1 MMRQRSPTMS
11 DASLAPDIP
20 VIDDIADQI
29 NMLALNASIEA
40 ARAGEGGEGFAVVAD
55 EAGEGFAV
63 VADEVAELA
72 TANREQAEQVTEIG
86 HNVAALEDSLHSAAE
101 EE

>member
-1 MMRQRSPTMS
+1 MS

-40 ARAGEGGEGFAVVAD
+40 ARAG

>member
-29 NMLALNASIEA
+29 NILALNASIEA
-40 ARAGEGGEGFAVVAD
+40 ARAG
-55 EAGEGFAV
+55 
-63 VADEVAELA
+63 
-72 TANREQAEQVTEIG
+72 
-86 HNVAALEDSLHSAAE
+86 
-101 EE
+101 

>member
-40 ARAGEGGEGFAVVAD
+40 ARAG

>member
-40 ARAGEGGEGFAVVAD
+40 AR
-55 EAGEGFAV
+55 EGFAV